1 MSVLVNGE
9 LVLYGFV
16 GDSFWDIGF
25 TSRDVIDALAEV
37 GRDTDITVRIN
48 SGGGYVD
55 DGIAIFNALSAHKG
69 KVTVIVDALAAS
81 SASIIAMAGEERIM
95 RKGAMLMIH
104 DPANVV
110 WGTAADM
117 EKMAATLEKY
127 AVNLVGI
134 YADVSGEDPDDIRAD
149 MKEELWLDADEAVE
163 RGYATAVNDNKSKPA
178 AAHDYR
184 VYAHAP
190 DRLVALSSKRNWSHP
205 EARQKAPASAAAEPR
220 QSKEKSM
227 PTDTTTAD
235 VKAAE
240 HEKAVAEAAK
250 KAAADAKARIKA
262 ITGSEEAKGRESL
275 AEYFAFDTDMAPEAA
290 LAALSKS
297 PKAAAQEAKPAA
309 DAQWGSYAT
318 RRLAAAGL
326 AAPEANQDADKK
338 AASLA
343 ILADAVDRT
352 NKRRK

>member
-1 MSVLVNGE
+1 MNLLVNGE

-16 GDSFWDIGF
+16 GDSFWDVGF

-37 GRDTDITVRIN
+37 GRDTDLTVRIN
-48 SGGGYVD
+48 SGGGYID

-110 WGTAADM
+110 WGTASDM

-127 AVNLVGI
+127 AVNMVGI

-149 MKEELWLDADEAVE
+149 MKEELWLGADEAVE
-163 RGYATAVNDNKSKPA
+163 RGYATAVNDNKSKAA

-190 DRLVALSSKRNWSHP
+190 DRLVALSTKKNWSHAETRP
-205 EARQKAPASAAAEPR
+205 KALASATAEPR
-220 QSKEKSM
+220 PTKEQSM
-227 PTDTTTAD
+227 TTANTAAD
-235 VKAAE
+235 IVAAE
-240 HEKAVAEAAK
+240 NEKAVANAASQAK
-250 KAAADAKARIKA
+250 ADAKARIKA
-262 ITGSEEAKGRESL
+262 ITGSDEAKGREAL
-275 AEYFAFDTDMAPEAA
+275 AEHFAFDTDMTPEASIAA
-290 LAALSKS
+290 LALA
-297 PKAAAQEAKPAA
+297 PKAAAPTADQQQTYEEQRLAASALAAPGGKPAA
-309 DAQWGSYAT
+309 KAT
-318 RRLAAAGL
+318 IDRNAIFASRRNSVKG
-326 AAPEANQDADKK
+326 E
-338 AASLA
+338 
-343 ILADAVDRT
+343 
-352 NKRRK
+352 